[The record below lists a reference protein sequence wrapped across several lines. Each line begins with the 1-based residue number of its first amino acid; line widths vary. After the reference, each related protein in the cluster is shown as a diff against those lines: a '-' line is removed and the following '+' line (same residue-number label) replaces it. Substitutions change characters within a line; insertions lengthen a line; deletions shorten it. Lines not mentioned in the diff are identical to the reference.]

1 MIKSFRDR
9 RTQELFLLR
18 CPPDVP
24 ADLAWRVA
32 KRLERIDRAQFV
44 GELQY
49 PPGYRLH
56 RLRGDRADQ
65 YSISVNRQWRI
76 CFRFEAGDAY
86 DVEFCDYH

>member
-18 CPPDVP
+18 CSPGVP
-24 ADLAWRVA
+24 ADLAWRAA
-32 KRLERIDRAQFV
+32 KRLERIDRAHSV
-44 GELQY
+44 GDLQN

-56 RLRGDRADQ
+56 KLRGDRADQ
-65 YSISVNRQWRI
+65 YSIAVNRQWRI
-76 CFRFEAGDAY
+76 CFRFEDGDAY